1 MSCSLNNNNNG
12 GRSSFLRSISVNSG
26 RPPPPCPPIRRSSSI
41 SSQDDCRPTFKP
53 PLNDEDEATPHGSIE
68 NVSIVS
74 PTGEDRLSLEAMVAK
89 ASCVASTLINFDK
102 SKKST
107 AATDDFP
114 PPPPPQMTS
123 SFMDRDQFLRRS
135 LTLTS
140 RADRV
145 NLINS
150 LTERISQRMSQQQQQ
165 NNKLVI
171 SVNGAIPATSAEVT
185 VNKQLKSAASQ
196 QPAKSVASPEGEI
209 YGFGMQFRES
219 SKQYFDMSA
228 SYPTSEAV
236 ENQKFLD
243 ALSSKLLGKPA
254 VESQSKLNA
263 EIQSGSFNLRKTNG
277 IVNDKSAPRF

>member
-1 MSCSLNNNNNG
+1 MSSVSTNG
-12 GRSSFLRSISVNSG
+12 RTSFVRSISANSG
-26 RPPPPCPPIRRSSSI
+26 RPPPPPIRRSSSI
-41 SSQDDCRPTFKP
+41 SSQDDCSRPHSFKP
-53 PLNDEDEATPHGSIE
+53 PLTEEDDITPHGSVE
-68 NVSIVS
+68 NVSIAS
-74 PTGEDRLSLEAMVAK
+74 PPPGEDRLSLEAMVAK
-89 ASCVASTLINFDK
+89 ASCVASNLANFEGGQNTT
-102 SKKST
+102 SST
-107 AATDDFP
+107 EDLNFP
-114 PPPPPQMTS
+114 PPPPPQMSS

-150 LTERISQRMSQQQQQ
+150 LTERISQRMSQQQQ

-171 SVNGAIPATSAEVT
+171 AVNGAIPSASTAPE
-185 VNKQLKSAASQ
+185 VNKQLRSADVKVSKQPKSA
-196 QPAKSVASPEGEI
+196 ASPEGEI

-228 SYPTSEAV
+228 SYPTSETV

-243 ALSSKLLGKPA
+243 ALSSKLLGKPI
-254 VESQSKLNA
+254 ESKSRLNA